1 MVGRI
6 DVMLIT
12 FWTDADRK
20 CRDQRASVSQFISAA
35 SCERFNENRIFVT
48 IITAGEQ
55 PRL

>member
-20 CRDQRASVSQFISAA
+20 CCDQRATMSQFISAA
-35 SCERFNENRIFVT
+35 SCERFNDG
-48 IITAGEQ
+48 TAY
-55 PRL
+55 L